1 MIFEVLKRNM
11 DRENVKSYK
20 DLLVWQKA
28 MDISVEVYKL
38 TANFPTY
45 EIYGLT
51 NQIRRAA
58 NSVSLNIAEGHGRK
72 SVKAYLNFLNI
83 AHTSLNELESALL
96 LSVRLGFATEGI
108 IGRIIALISEE
119 SKMLYSLIT
128 KLESKN
134 KD

>member
-1 MIFEVLKRNM
+1 MIFEILKKEM
-11 DRENVKSYK
+11 GRENVRSYK

-38 TANFPTY
+38 TANFPNN

-58 NSVSLNIAEGHGRK
+58 NSVSLNIAEGHGRR
-72 SVKAYLNFLNI
+72 SVKSYVNFLNI

-96 LSVRLGFATEGI
+96 LSVRLGFAIEKNMNAI
-108 IGRIIALISEE
+108 NLLIEEE
-119 SKMLYSLIT
+119 SKMLYSLIS
-128 KLESKN
+128 KLESK
-134 KD
+134 